1 MKQYNI
7 RPDGDDGWRTNTHL
21 CREHSSSRSYPK
33 TQALAAVSEGTI
45 IGPVLE
51 VHVVKI
57 LDGSEI
63 EVAIPSVANSMDTS
77 YVVNSRETERFVNE
91 IHDHKKE
98 LKSSNELLFKD
109 QEEMTYE

>member
-1 MKQYNI
+1 METTGGEQILICAENTPVLNLI
-7 RPDGDDGWRTNTHL
+7 R
-21 CREHSSSRSYPK
+21 K
-33 TQALAAVSEGTI
+33 TQALAAVSESTI

-51 VHVVKI
+51 LHVVKI

-77 YVVNSRETERFVNE
+77 YVVDSRETERFVNE
-91 IHDHKKE
+91 IHDRKKE